1 MTIAFDQDRA
11 RRRVDGTA
19 ANDDLLALGAKQAE
33 MRGSTSET
41 AGSVPARCFPND
53 LTLDAGHPAK
63 SDNSSP

>member
-41 AGSVPARCFPND
+41 AGWDAYDVWRRLIKEARERRAGTLFPQ
-53 LTLDAGHPAK
+53 
-63 SDNSSP
+63 